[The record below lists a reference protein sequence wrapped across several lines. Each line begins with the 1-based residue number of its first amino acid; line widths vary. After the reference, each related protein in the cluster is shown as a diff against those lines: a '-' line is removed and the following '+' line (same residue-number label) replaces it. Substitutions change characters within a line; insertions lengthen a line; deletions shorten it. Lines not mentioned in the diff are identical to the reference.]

1 MKKILLL
8 CLIAT
13 TIFFTGCRNDE
24 VKKINSFDDLK
35 TARIGVLPG
44 TKYEID
50 AKKFFP
56 DATYLYLDSLGSFM
70 QSLDAGKI
78 DAFVVGRAHYNALIN
93 EGVKVSCLEK
103 TVGKV
108 EFAFFFPKDFNGSNL
123 ATQMNLFLKN
133 LKDSGELDKLKTKW
147 FGAESFERSFKKSE
161 LDGANGTLRM
171 GTPANAVP
179 FIYFERGEVNGY
191 EAELFDKF
199 CAAYGYNYEVKVKNF
214 QGILFDLKTNEL
226 EIAADGTEILDS
238 RKDTLIFSDP
248 HYSDEEVVVIKDY
261 SSGNENFLTD
271 IKNQFVRSLIE
282 ENRWEMIV
290 EGVGITILIIALP
303 TIFST
308 LLGFLLYLIYRKQ
321 YKLFNKIIDFLCTLL
336 IGLPTIVIL
345 LIFYY
350 VIFGSVDI
358 NGIIVV
364 IIAFSIL
371 SSLNIML
378 ILKGGEKT
386 IPKGQF
392 EAATALGF
400 SERQAFVKFILP
412 QIAQN
417 FFPHYQNIILG
428 FMRGTAIVGYVSV
441 QDLTRM
447 ADLIRSRTF
456 DAFVPLLIVS
466 VIYFILSRL
475 IIKVTDIFLKYIN
488 PKNRSRED
496 ILKDVKL

>member
-8 CLIAT
+8 FLIT
-13 TIFFTGCRNDE
+13 TSIFFTGCQNDE
-24 VKKINSFDDLK
+24 TKINSFDDLK
-35 TARIGVLPG
+35 SARIGVLPG

-50 AKKFFP
+50 AKKIFP
-56 DATYLYLDSLGSFM
+56 DATYLYLDSLGSFI
-70 QSLDAGKI
+70 QSLNAGKI
-78 DAFVVGRAHYNALIN
+78 DAFVVGRAHYNALLN
-93 EGVKVSCLEK
+93 EGVKVSCLEQS
-103 TVGKV
+103 VGKV

-123 ATQMNLFLKN
+123 AAQMNLFLKDLN
-133 LKDSGELDKLKTKW
+133 AGGELDKLKNKW
-147 FGAESFERSFKKSE
+147 FGSDNLERNFEKSK
-161 LDGANGTLRM
+161 LDGVNGTLRM

-179 FIYFERGEVNGY
+179 FIYLERGEVNGY

-199 CAAYGYNYEVKVKNF
+199 CAANGYNYEVNIKNF

-226 EIAADGTEILDS
+226 DIAADGTEILDS
-238 RKDTLIFSDP
+238 RKDTLIFSAP
-248 HYSDEEVVVIKDY
+248 HYTDDEVVVIKSYDV
-261 SSGNENFLTD
+261 GNENFFTD
-271 IKNQFVRSLIE
+271 VKNQFVRSLFE

-303 TIFST
+303 TILST
-308 LLGFLLYLIYRKQ
+308 IFGFLLYLVYRKQ
-321 YKLFNKIIDFLCTLL
+321 HKLFNKIIDSICTLL

-386 IPKGQF
+386 IPKGQL
-392 EAATALGF
+392 EAAMALGF
-400 SERQAFVKFILP
+400 SERQAFTKFILP
-412 QIAQN
+412 QITQN
-417 FFPHYQNIILG
+417 FFPHYQSIILG

-456 DAFVPLLIVS
+456 DAFIPLLIVS

-488 PKNRSRED
+488 PKNRSRKE